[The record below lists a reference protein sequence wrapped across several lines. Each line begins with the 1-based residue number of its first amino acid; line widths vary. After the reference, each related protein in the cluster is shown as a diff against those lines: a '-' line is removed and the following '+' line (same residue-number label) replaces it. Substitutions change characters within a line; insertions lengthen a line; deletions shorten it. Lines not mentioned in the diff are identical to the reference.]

1 MKKSQ
6 GFTLVELLVTIAIIG
21 ILAAVGIVA
30 YNGFIGAAKEKQA
43 TTGLSSIYLAQEEYR
58 SMFGSYYQS
67 NANCGFSNNDASTI
81 NTNIFNGDNVLDTT
95 NYTFC
100 IEHLASNLTYQANAY
115 LQDGTGTYLTITNTN
130 LKRKYDG
137 ASWQEQW

>member
-1 MKKSQ
+1 MKNSK
-6 GFTLVELLVTIAIIG
+6 GFSLVELLVTVAIVG
-21 ILAAVGIVA
+21 ILASVGVA
-30 YNGFIGAAKEKQA
+30 AYTGFIAAAKEKQA

-67 NANCGFSNNDASTI
+67 NANCGSSNNDASAI

-115 LQDGTGTYLTITNTN
+115 LQDGTYLTITNTN